1 VYTGPAQSAIV
12 YPLENVHVN
21 LCTSYMY
28 RTHFNSTMNH
38 YMVEAMVEG
47 GGGCYAKEPSIRAH
61 HDAIVQK
68 AVMFEPGFARL
79 NERSRRIAGRSRCL
93 HSGADALW
101 PADIGAP
108 RLPVAWQ

>member
-1 VYTGPAQSAIV
+1 MQKSPDAEPIMT
-12 YPLENVHVN
+12 PL
-21 LCTSYMY
+21 CK
-28 RTHFNSTMNH
+28 
-38 YMVEAMVEG
+38 G
-47 GGGCYAKEPSIRAH
+47 
-61 HDAIVQK
+61 
-68 AVMFEPGFARL
+68 VMFEPGFARL